1 MPRATRIVAAVGRQV
16 ALPSHPPYTPLRPK
30 ADEGANCSRNGGGGG
45 GGEDDGGMDA
55 TAAVAGPAR
64 SVCVV
69 CRCTVAGP
77 RVCAGVSPASAVTM
91 AAGCAPP
98 AGGDGMSQGDG
109 AQDSVGPGVRARL
122 RCLT

>member
-1 MPRATRIVAAVGRQV
+1 MVDGALPRVTRIVAAVGSQV
-16 ALPSHPPYTPLRPK
+16 ALPSHPPYTPLRSK

-55 TAAVAGPAR
+55 IAAVAGPAR

-69 CRCTVAGP
+69 RRCTVAGP
-77 RVCAGVSPASAVTM
+77 HACAGVSPASAVTM

-98 AGGDGMSQGDG
+98 RG
-109 AQDSVGPGVRARL
+109 R
-122 RCLT
+122 